1 VDGLTGSGVTGALLV
16 AVLLGLR
23 HATDPDHLTAVATLV
38 LSERDRSRSRAAAL
52 GLAWGTGHGTTLFG
66 FGLPVVLA
74 VPFLP
79 GGIQGMAEVAVGA
92 VIALLSLRL
101 LVRWKRG
108 YFHAHAHEHRGV
120 RHAHPHVHEGDHGH
134 ERDGAHERDDGHGAH
149 AHRHAS
155 ARSLRGSFAMGL
167 LHGVAGSA
175 AAGLIVL
182 AASPDT
188 MTRVAALAVFAAGTA
203 VSMAVVSAALGYAVA
218 RGPARRFEALVPAVG
233 LAGFAFGV
241 AYGLHAAGMAPGL
254 APFLG

>member
-1 VDGLTGSGVTGALLV
+1 VDGLTGSGLAGALLV

-38 LSERDRSRSRAAAL
+38 LSERERSWKRAGAL
-52 GLAWGTGHGTTLFG
+52 GLAWGTGHGATLFG

-79 GGIQGMAEVAVGA
+79 EAILEMAEVAVGA
-92 VIALLSLRL
+92 AIAFLSIRL
-101 LVRWKRG
+101 LVRWKGG
-108 YFHAHAHEHRGV
+108 YFHAHAHEHGGV
-120 RHAHPHVHEGDHGH
+120 RHAHPHVHEDGHAHGDL
-134 ERDGAHERDDGHGAH
+134 AHEHAPAH
-149 AHRHAS
+149 AHPHA
-155 ARSLRGSFAMGL
+155 RGRTLGGSFAMGL

-175 AAGLIVL
+175 AAGLIVI

-188 MTRVAALAVFAAGTA
+188 AARLLALAVFAAGTA
-203 VSMAVVSAALGYAVA
+203 LSMAIVSTALGHVVA
-218 RGPARRFEALVPAVG
+218 LGPARRLEALVPAVG
-233 LAGFAFGV
+233 FAGLVFGV

>member
-1 VDGLTGSGVTGALLV
+1 MTGALLV

-23 HATDPDHLTAVATLV
+23 HATDPDHLTAVAALV
-38 LSERDRSRSRAAAL
+38 LSERDRSRGRAAAL
-52 GLAWGTGHGTTLFG
+52 GLAWGAGHGTTLFG

-79 GGIQGMAEVAVGA
+79 EGAHWVAEAAVGA
-92 VIALLSLRL
+92 VIALLSIRL

-108 YFHAHAHEHRGV
+108 YFHAHVHEHDGV
-120 RHAHPHVHEGDHGH
+120 RHLHPHVHEGDSVH
-134 ERDGAHERDDGHGAH
+134 EGDAHAAH
-149 AHRHAS
+149 AHRHA
-155 ARSLRGSFAMGL
+155 AGRTLGGSFALGL

-188 MTRVAALAVFAAGTA
+188 TTRIVALAVFAAGTA
-203 VSMAVVSAALGYAVA
+203 LSMALVSAALGHVVA

-233 LAGFAFGV
+233 LAGLVFGI
-241 AYGLHAAGMAPGL
+241 AYGLHAAGTAPGSTL
-254 APFLG
+254 FLG

>member
-1 VDGLTGSGVTGALLV
+1 MTGALLV

-38 LSERDRSRSRAAAL
+38 VSERDRSRSRAAAL
-52 GLAWGTGHGTTLFG
+52 GLTWGAGHGTTLFG

-92 VIALLSLRL
+92 VIALLSIRL

-108 YFHAHAHEHRGV
+108 YFHAHAHEHGGV
-120 RHAHPHVHEGDHGH
+120 RHAHPHVHEGDHG
-134 ERDGAHERDDGHGAH
+134 DAAHDSDDGGDGHAAH
-149 AHRHAS
+149 THRHATG
-155 ARSLRGSFAMGL
+155 RTLGGSFAMGL

-175 AAGLIVL
+175 AAGLIVI

-188 MTRVAALAVFAAGTA
+188 TTRIAALAVFAAGTA
-203 VSMAVVSAALGYAVA
+203 LSMALVSAALGHVVA
-218 RGPARRFEALVPAVG
+218 RGPARRFEALVPVVG
-233 LAGFAFGV
+233 LAGLAFGL
-241 AYGLHAAGMAPGL
+241 AYGIHAAGIAPGL
-254 APFLG
+254 DPFLG